1 MEIFGRSN
9 FSIFAVIMSVR
20 FQRSGKMSLFQSKE
34 YFQFAK
40 TKKFFNRMNLDSI
53 FFMFD
58 SMSLGEGFGI
68 NTNIFETNVI
78 NLAAVVAVVVSFVGG
93 NLKALLEERKQT
105 ILNNLQEASQR
116 AAEAADKLTQAKNQL
131 ELAKKKAKE
140 IREEGVMRAT
150 QEVNNCVSQH
160 EERLSKLEEF
170 KQETIQFYQ
179 QKAFKQ
185 AYMYVI
191 SKIMSRVKE
200 RLNKGLDS
208 TYHVVVNNFYV
219 SRFTEYNP

>member
-1 MEIFGRSN
+1 MN
-9 FSIFAVIMSVR
+9 F
-20 FQRSGKMSLFQSKE
+20 
-34 YFQFAK
+34 
-40 TKKFFNRMNLDSI
+40 DSI
-53 FFMFD
+53 LSAF
-58 SMSLGEGFGI
+58 SSLPLGHGFGI

-93 NLKALLEERKQT
+93 NLKTLLEERKQT

-116 AAEAADKLTQAKNQL
+116 AAEAQEKLNQAKAQL
-131 ELAKKKAKE
+131 EMAKQKAKE
-140 IREEGVMRAT
+140 IREEGSLRAS
-150 QEVNNCVSQH
+150 QEIKSCVLQH

-191 SKIMSRVKE
+191 SRIMTRVKE

-219 SRFTEYNP
+219 SRFTEYNPK

>member
-1 MEIFGRSN
+1 MN
-9 FSIFAVIMSVR
+9 FD
-20 FQRSGKMSLFQSKE
+20 SLFSV
-34 YFQFAK
+34 FA
-40 TKKFFNRMNLDSI
+40 
-53 FFMFD
+53 
-58 SMSLGEGFGI
+58 SLPLGHGFGI
-68 NTNIFETNVI
+68 NTNIFDTNII
-78 NLAAVVAVVVSFVGG
+78 NLAAVVAVVVSFVGN
-93 NLKALLEERKQT
+93 NLKSLLEERKQT
-105 ILNNLQEASQR
+105 IVNNLQEARLR
-116 AAEAADKLTQAKNQL
+116 AAEAQEKLDQAKNQL
-131 ELAKKKAKE
+131 ELAKKKAQE
-140 IREEGVMRAT
+140 IREEGLLRAT
-150 QEVNNCVSQH
+150 QEVNNCVRQH

-191 SKIMSRVKE
+191 SRIMSRVKE

>member
-1 MEIFGRSN
+1 MTIELI
-9 FSIFAVIMSVR
+9 
-20 FQRSGKMSLFQSKE
+20 SLP
-34 YFQFAK
+34 
-40 TKKFFNRMNLDSI
+40 
-53 FFMFD
+53 
-58 SMSLGEGFGI
+58 LGEGFGF

-78 NLAAVVAVVVSFVGG
+78 NLAAVVAIVISFVGQ
-93 NLKALLEERKQT
+93 NLNALLEDRKNT
-105 ILNNLQEASQR
+105 IVNNLQEASQR
-116 AAEAADKLTQAKNQL
+116 AAEAQEKLAQARNQL
-131 ELAKKKAKE
+131 ELAKVKAKE
-140 IREEGVMRAT
+140 IREDGVLKAT
-150 QEVNNCVSQH
+150 QEVKNCVLQH

-191 SKIMSRVKE
+191 SRIMSKVRE
-200 RLNKGLDS
+200 RLNRGLDA